1 MAEGSV
7 ELEIQG
13 GFVFFLDIPW
23 KTMLALGLQEL
34 KEVAKKFISRKEKA
48 ENREISH
55 R

>member
-1 MAEGSV
+1 MTEGSV

-13 GFVFFLDIPW
+13 VCFFFLDTPW
-23 KTMLALGLQEL
+23 RTMLALGLQKL
-34 KEVAKKFISRKEKA
+34 KEVAKKFISKKEKA